1 MNLPKTITRRK
12 KRLGRGYGS
21 GKGGHTSGRGMKG
34 QKSRTDIHI
43 LFEGLKVKK
52 SFIKGLPVLRG
63 KGKNPR
69 SVKPFVISAN
79 KLNSL
84 NSKKINLETLVK
96 ARLVSKKDAK
106 SRGVKILGGKLEKKF
121 DVYVPVSSSVRSQV
135 EKLGGK
141 VTKENA

>member
-1 MNLPKTITRRK
+1 MNLPKTVMRRK

-34 QKSRTDIHI
+34 QKSRTDVHI

-52 SFIKGLPVLRG
+52 SFIKGLPLLRG
-63 KGKNPR
+63 KSKNPAR
-69 SVKPFVISAN
+69 VKPFPLSAS

-84 NSKKINLETLVK
+84 KSDKVDLDVLVK
-96 ARLVSKKDAK
+96 SGLVTQKDANT
-106 SRGVKILGGKLEKKF
+106 RGVKILGGKLTKKL
-121 DVYVPVSSSVRSQV
+121 DIYLPVSKNVQIQV

-141 VTKENA
+141 VIEENA